1 MADGKARPEFKR
13 GKKRAGDS
21 GEWESKVNKL
31 FNMFR
36 LMGMEVRRAP
46 GEAEAELAVM
56 AKRGEID
63 AVLSVSSEDLRSLRL
78 AYCSLSTLSIQDDV
92 DSFLFGSPLV

>member
-1 MADGKARPEFKR
+1 VADGKARPEFKR

-21 GEWESKVNKL
+21 GEWDSKVNKL

-63 AVLSVSSEDLRSLRL
+63 AVLSVSSNDLHSLRL
-78 AYCSLSTLSIQDDV
+78 V
-92 DSFLFGSPLV
+92 